1 MKRKYL
7 SWVCALAVSNVEHL
21 IIRIPLMANLC
32 QRWKK
37 SEPFSTQLGR
47 RLARTTITPLEG
59 ITELKSNTHYSQMS
73 DDNMDMICPR
83 VFLLAWTSGRY
94 RPLIS
99 TANLISVSC
108 YIEGL
113 LCCIHFHTVYSE
125 SSSSPV
131 SCLYEF
137 WLGRQAILGLAQ
149 SHVSYRDRR
158 QCVMYWYDK
167 GERLEDFTMAG
178 WFLKVH
184 SCKGAPSKRYPCS
197 NPSGGPGEG
206 VICMHLKRP
215 LRSASYPWLG

>member
-1 MKRKYL
+1 MCSSRLERGTSDYQDTTYGK
-7 SWVCALAVSNVEHL
+7 SVSTME
-21 IIRIPLMANLC
+21 
-32 QRWKK
+32 KK
-37 SEPFSTQLGR
+37 WTLLDPIGPKACSYNHH
-47 RLARTTITPLEG
+47 PLEG

-73 DDNMDMICPR
+73 DDNMDMVCPR

-99 TANLISVSC
+99 TANFISVSC

-125 SSSSPV
+125 PLSSPV
-131 SCLYEF
+131 SCLYIF

-149 SHVSYRDRR
+149 SHVSYRDKR
-158 QCVMYWYDK
+158 QCIMYWYDK

-184 SCKGAPSKRYPCS
+184 SYKGAPSKRYPCS

-215 LRSASYPWLG
+215 LRSASYH